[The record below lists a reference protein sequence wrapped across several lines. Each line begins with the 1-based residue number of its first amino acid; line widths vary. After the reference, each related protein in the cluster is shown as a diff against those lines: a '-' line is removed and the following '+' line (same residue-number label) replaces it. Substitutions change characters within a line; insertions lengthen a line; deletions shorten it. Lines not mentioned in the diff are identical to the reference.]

1 MALTEE
7 QIKELRS
14 QLFSQIQ
21 HLPPEKKE
29 AAQAQINSLSP
40 EALESMLKQQSEN
53 NIFRSIV
60 SGKIEAVKIGENSEA
75 IAVLD
80 INPISQGHTLII
92 PKKPVSNQKDIPK
105 QAFTL
110 AESLSSKLISNIKA
124 KETKA
129 ITDSQFGE
137 SIIHL
142 IPIYDSQLDLSSPR
156 SKSTKTDLEKIKQS
170 FEAIKIEK
178 KLEIIKKKKPRG
190 KKPSPIK
197 LNRKIP

>member
-110 AESLSSKLISNIKA
+110 AESLSSKLISNLKA

-142 IPIYDSQLDLSSPR
+142 IPIYDSQLDLNSPR
-156 SKSTKTDLEKIKQS
+156 LKSTKENLEKIKQS
-170 FEAIKIEK
+170 FETIKIEK
-178 KLEIIKKKKPRG
+178 KPILIKQKKPRG
-190 KKPSPIK
+190 RKPSPIK

>member
-60 SGKIEAVKIGENSEA
+60 SGKIEAVKVGENSEA

-110 AESLSSKLISNIKA
+110 AESLSSSASCCSYSLNHFFTSNA
-124 KETKA
+124 
-129 ITDSQFGE
+129 
-137 SIIHL
+137 
-142 IPIYDSQLDLSSPR
+142 
-156 SKSTKTDLEKIKQS
+156 
-170 FEAIKIEK
+170 
-178 KLEIIKKKKPRG
+178 
-190 KKPSPIK
+190 
-197 LNRKIP
+197 